1 MESKLAAAARFLTI
15 KAGEV
20 LSGGT
25 TASAEVMLGE
35 ALARSLN
42 ANPGSSLTLLASTTD
57 GALNAM
63 DVQVKGTFSTG
74 VPEIDKR
81 LVYTDVLTA
90 QKLLN
95 TQRVSTL
102 GVFLN
107 RMEATLP
114 AQARFAAAEPHLTV
128 QTWVDQAAFYQGV
141 KALYN
146 RIFGALGIIIGV
158 IVVFVVTNAM
168 AMAIIERTREIG
180 TLRAMGTLP
189 GQLQRTLGLEGMV
202 LGGAGAVVGAVI
214 ALATSVLLYVFP
226 VQMPPPPG
234 RSTGYPL
241 TLAMLASAWVA
252 RKTVHQP
259 VVAALA
265 HTSSRLVLMQS
276 PAEKGQKV
284 LMLKDD
290 FWLLMPNSQRPMRIT
305 PIQKLL
311 GDASTGDI
319 ATMSWADDYSAQM
332 VGEES
337 CGEAA
342 CTHLSLSAARKGV
355 TYQRIELWVGKA
367 QREPI
372 KADLYV
378 QSDKLAK
385 SARFV
390 MDKPS
395 APTAVAEM
403 VLLDRLSNHKETR
416 VRYLARKER
425 TVPEAWLNPMFLAR
439 NPSLD

>member
-1 MESKLAAAARFLTI
+1 MNPYHRIACAAGL
-15 KAGEV
+15 V
-20 LSGGT
+20 L
-25 TASAEVMLGE
+25 
-35 ALARSLN
+35 
-42 ANPGSSLTLLASTTD
+42 
-57 GALNAM
+57 
-63 DVQVKGTFSTG
+63 
-74 VPEIDKR
+74 
-81 LVYTDVLTA
+81 
-90 QKLLN
+90 
-95 TQRVSTL
+95 
-102 GVFLN
+102 
-107 RMEATLP
+107 ATLQVQ
-114 AQARFAAAEPHLTV
+114 AQGLNDLLKATDRYRMSATHMQVDTQITTFHADGSPDKERRYTV
-128 QTWVDQAAFYQGV
+128 LAQG
-141 KALYN
+141 
-146 RIFGALGIIIGV
+146 
-158 IVVFVVTNAM
+158 
-168 AMAIIERTREIG
+168 
-180 TLRAMGTLP
+180 
-189 GQLQRTLGLEGMV
+189 
-202 LGGAGAVVGAVI
+202 
-214 ALATSVLLYVFP
+214 
-226 VQMPPPPG
+226 
-234 RSTGYPL
+234 
-241 TLAMLASAWVA
+241 
-252 RKTVHQP
+252 HQQ
-259 VVAALA
+259 
-265 HTSSRLVLMQS
+265 SLVLMQS

-305 PIQKLL
+305 PMQKLL

-319 ATMSWADDYSAQM
+319 ATMSWADDYSAQL
-332 VGEES
+332 VGDDA
-337 CGEAA
+337 CGDTP